1 MNSLIFFL
9 KVNRLSFGE
18 GGVCAWAACRA
29 VAPSAAQTEE
39 HDSRETNNM
48 GVGEKTAGRTKG
60 LTARRLTPSP
70 HCPAP
75 CKILPEGEEKT
86 PCYRLPSCS
95 WPGARYAVT
104 EVGPARPIL
113 PPWHPAME
121 RVTCR
126 GGDRTALRNTSRVF
140 LSALI
145 RCCSAALSLWV
156 SSRFHY
162 LCLCLADAGCV
173 SILLNPGW
181 DERGAI
187 PSRGVWGHPQP
198 PRF

>member
-1 MNSLIFFL
+1 
-9 KVNRLSFGE
+9 
-18 GGVCAWAACRA
+18 
-29 VAPSAAQTEE
+29 
-39 HDSRETNNM
+39 M
-48 GVGEKTAGRTKG
+48 GVGEKTAGRRQG
-60 LTARRLTPSP
+60 LTARRLTPSL

-86 PCYRLPSCS
+86 PYYRLPSCS

-104 EVGPARPIL
+104 EVGLARPIL
-113 PPWHPAME
+113 ASWHPAME

-140 LSALI
+140 FSALI
-145 RCCSAALSLWV
+145 RCCSVALILWV

-162 LCLCLADAGCV
+162 LCLCLADAGCI

-181 DERGAI
+181 AGLSVVPSPAAEFGDI
-187 PSRGVWGHPQP
+187 PSHHGFKMISFKRGQESHSYCKAQAGEVKRGSGDAGV
-198 PRF
+198 